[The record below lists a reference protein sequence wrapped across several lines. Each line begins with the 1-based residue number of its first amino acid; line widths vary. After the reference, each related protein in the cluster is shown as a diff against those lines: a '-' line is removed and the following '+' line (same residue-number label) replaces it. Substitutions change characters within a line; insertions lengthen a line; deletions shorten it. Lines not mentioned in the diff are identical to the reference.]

1 MSDAVLNPQ
10 PNSLFDQM
18 FRVGAHLGYSR
29 TRRHPSTK
37 PYILG
42 TKNNIEIIDLDKI
55 SLQLEEAKAFV
66 AELGRSNKPMLFV
79 GTKPEIRKTIKQT
92 AESIGQPYVTERW
105 VGGTLTNSSE
115 IRKRVDRLVDFRL
128 KEEKG
133 ELNVYTK
140 RERGVITKEMED
152 LTHLFGGIISLKELP
167 KALLVADSREE
178 SIAVAEAKRLGIPVV
193 SLSNSDCDIHSINYP
208 IVCNDA
214 NRASVT
220 FFIEMLAEAYRI
232 GRDNKTVEP

>member
-66 AELGRSNKPMLFV
+66 AELGRSNKPVLFV